1 VEKRPFPSR
10 KFHQRSQK
18 KREAPVKVGIIVP
31 EVVGLLKDIQNQP
44 EKLVESIRVDIRD
57 SVGQYLSEMMK
68 TDLSH
73 ILGRVDYKRVGEISV
88 TAMAPMNVVLR

>member
-1 VEKRPFPSR
+1 M
-10 KFHQRSQK
+10 
-18 KREAPVKVGIIVP
+18 KVGIIVP